1 MDFKDLQKELFE
13 RKFNVLEYFMWMFR
27 ILRVFI
33 WENKLW
39 VTGFVLSNIL
49 IGIMPADFVKKYWFM
64 STVLVYYGRIF
75 IFISYAKVLHRI
87 ESTENEYK
95 FTNLIV
101 KYLKLLLVLIFS
113 VPLLLV
119 LIKQLKF
126 VTKIITKNQILNGQ
140 IIGMVFVVLSLIFIP
155 YFTQIYAGRNMKMWQ
170 SLKYNFMLARKSRLR
185 VAIPIIILAVLNN
198 LLLMMNYYHNN
209 FGQLYA
215 RNIVTSFVMVISSI
229 FQIVIV
235 IMYVIVFLN
244 VEYDYLKSHR
254 KDTEKMIE
262 NEI

>member
-1 MDFKDLQKELFE
+1 MDFKDLQKKLFE

-49 IGIMPADFVKKYWFM
+49 IGIMPVNFVNKYLFM

-126 VTKIITKNQILNGQ
+126 VTKIITKNQILNG
-140 IIGMVFVVLSLIFIP
+140 
-155 YFTQIYAGRNMKMWQ
+155 
-170 SLKYNFMLARKSRLR
+170 
-185 VAIPIIILAVLNN
+185 
-198 LLLMMNYYHNN
+198 
-209 FGQLYA
+209 
-215 RNIVTSFVMVISSI
+215 
-229 FQIVIV
+229 
-235 IMYVIVFLN
+235 
-244 VEYDYLKSHR
+244 
-254 KDTEKMIE
+254 
-262 NEI
+262 

>member
-1 MDFKDLQKELFE
+1 MQKELFE

-27 ILRVFI
+27 ILGVFI

-39 VTGFVLSNIL
+39 VTGFVLANIL
-49 IGIMPADFVKKYWFM
+49 IGIMPVNFVKKYWFM

-140 IIGMVFVVLSLIFIP
+140 IIGMVFTVLSLIFIP

-185 VAIPIIILAVLNN
+185 VAIPIIILTVLNN
-198 LLLMMNYYHNN
+198 LLLMMNYYHN
-209 FGQLYA
+209 
-215 RNIVTSFVMVISSI
+215 VTSISDSFMQETLFVIVISSI

-235 IMYVIVFLN
+235 IMYVVVFLN

>member
-1 MDFKDLQKELFE
+1 MQKELFE

-64 STVLVYYGRIF
+64 STVLAYYDRIF

-140 IIGMVFVVLSLIFIP
+140 IIGSLIFIP

-185 VAIPIIILAVLNN
+185 VAIPIIILTVLNN

-215 RNIVTSFVMVISSI
+215 RNIVTSFVIVISSI